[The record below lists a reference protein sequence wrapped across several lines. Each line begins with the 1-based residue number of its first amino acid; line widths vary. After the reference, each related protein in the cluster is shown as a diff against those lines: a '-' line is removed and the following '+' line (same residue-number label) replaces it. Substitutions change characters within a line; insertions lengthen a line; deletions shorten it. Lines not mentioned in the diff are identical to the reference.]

1 MGAGLMGYNRQIKR
15 TREIYNNTVSTIN
28 RWEGREREG
37 EKDSDTTRWVTEMEE
52 SKRKSQKGGSERT
65 SKM

>member
-1 MGAGLMGYNRQIKR
+1 MGAGLMGYNRQIKL
-15 TREIYNNTVSTIN
+15 TSEIYNNTVSTIN
-28 RWEGREREG
+28 RWEVREREG
-37 EKDSDTTRWVTEMEE
+37 EQDNDTTRWVTEMKE